1 MSRNSNIRIMVLPSW
16 YPPRGGEF
24 FREHS
29 LALAAEGLDVTTMA
43 VIPSSIRKHGLKNF
57 ITGQDIPKS
66 SGNQER
72 LHPDHSVKFTS
83 NTEPSHVYN
92 KANIVGWIRNA
103 VSLAE
108 QWIRQHGKPDL
119 MQVHSSIWAGVA
131 AARIKKR
138 YGIPYVI
145 TEHRSRFVFNTPEA
159 QEMFLTWHLPLL
171 YEAFTNASRI
181 VTVSDSLQPKILDI
195 AGSAIHHT
203 PITIP
208 NMVDTR
214 YFSPST
220 TSKSEGS
227 FRLFST
233 STSKPDTPFRFFC
246 LAHLE
251 PVKGIDTLID
261 AMKLLLD
268 DNSIY
273 CQLVI
278 GGDGSQ
284 RHLLE
289 EQVSRLGLQQHISFT
304 GALSREEVRE
314 QLHRANAFVL
324 PSRFEAFGVVFIEAM
339 ACGLP
344 VIAGRSG
351 GPESFITDDCGY
363 IVEPDKPQELARA
376 MKSMKHNYHSFNRD
390 TIWNYAINRFSP
402 KAIATEY
409 VTLYKEISMIGST

>member
-1 MSRNSNIRIMVLPSW
+1 MTRNSNIRIMVLPSW

-43 VIPSSIRKHGLKNF
+43 VIQSSIRTHGLKNY
-57 ITGQDIPKS
+57 ITGKDIPKS
-66 SGNQER
+66 AGNPTIAPGSFREAYKLYR
-72 LHPDHSVKFTS
+72 TIPCVHKI
-83 NTEPSHVYN
+83 
-92 KANIVGWIRNA
+92 NIVGWIRNA
-103 VSLAE
+103 VSLAG
-108 QWIRQHGKPDL
+108 QWIRQHRKPDL
-119 MQVHSSIWAGVA
+119 IQVHSSIWAGVA
-131 AARIKKR
+131 AARIKRR

-159 QEMFLTWHLPLL
+159 QEMFLPWHLPLL

-195 AGSAIHHT
+195 AGSAIHHS

-214 YFSPST
+214 FFNPAIT
-220 TSKSEGS
+220 AKSEGS
-227 FRLFST
+227 FRFFST
-233 STSKPDTPFRFFC
+233 SSSKTETPFRFFC

-251 PVKGIDTLID
+251 PVKGIDTLIG
-261 AMKLLLD
+261 AMKLLIEDGSL
-268 DNSIY
+268 N

-284 RHLLE
+284 RHILE

-304 GALSREEVRE
+304 GALSREEVRD

-363 IVEPDKPQELARA
+363 IVEPDKPPELARA
-376 MKSMKHNYHSFNRD
+376 MKSMIHNYHSFNRD
-390 TIWNYAINRFSP
+390 TIWNYTINRFSP
-402 KAIATEY
+402 KAIAAEY
-409 VTLYKEISMIGST
+409 ITLYQEIIKSPL

>member
-1 MSRNSNIRIMVLPSW
+1 MTHNSNIRIMVLPSW

-24 FREHS
+24 FREHGM
-29 LALAAEGLDVTTMA
+29 ALAAEGLDVTAIA
-43 VIPSSIRKHGLKNF
+43 VIPSSIRTHGVKNYV
-57 ITGQDIPKS
+57 TGQDIPKS
-66 SGNQER
+66 SGNPTIAPGSFRE
-72 LHPDHSVKFTS
+72 
-83 NTEPSHVYN
+83 VYKLYRTIPCLY
-92 KANIVGWIRNA
+92 KANIVGWVRNA
-103 VSLAE
+103 VSLAG

-119 MQVHSSIWAGVA
+119 IQVHSSIWAGVA
-131 AARIKKR
+131 AARIKKQ

-159 QEMFLTWHLPLL
+159 QDMFLTWHRPLL
-171 YEAFTNASRI
+171 HEAFTNASRI

-195 AGSAIHHT
+195 AGSAIRHK
-203 PITIP
+203 PITIH

-214 YFSPST
+214 FFSPAT

-227 FRLFST
+227 FQFFRS
-233 STSKPDTPFRFFC
+233 STSKSEPPFRFFC

-261 AMKLLLD
+261 AMKLLIED
-268 DNSIY
+268 DSIN

-284 RHLLE
+284 RHVLE
-289 EQVSRLGLQQHISFT
+289 EQVSRLGLQQQISFT
-304 GALSREEVRE
+304 GALLREEVRD
-314 QLHRANAFVL
+314 QLHQANAFVL

-363 IVEPDKPQELARA
+363 IVEPDKPRELAKA
-376 MKSMKHNYHSFNRD
+376 MKSMIHNYHSFNRD